1 MSTSPMIPCTAPELA
16 KIYRDLETHCG
27 SHAPV
32 ALLVHLQAHPHPSG
46 LTYIMVG
53 VLNRLILNRE
63 KALYHARA
71 DDHLAHILA
80 YKECCDAVRKALHA
94 RLSMN

>member
-1 MSTSPMIPCTAPELA
+1 MNTPPLVPLTAPQLA
-16 KIYRDLETHCG
+16 GIYDDLERKCG
-27 SHAPV
+27 THAPI

-63 KALYHARA
+63 RSLYLARK

-80 YKECCDAVRKALHA
+80 YKECCDAVRKAIHA
-94 RLSMN
+94 RLPMN